1 MIIEKYNAVFF
12 HVPKVAGYSIEQYLL
27 PQNRNWKIFDENI
40 LFGLHNGIMTQHLNY
55 SEMLYYKSREFL
67 DSHFKFAFFRNTW
80 DRFCSAFFYLEPHY
94 LKQQHTFDNFVESTC
109 LQVASYKKTNGW
121 HFAKQTDWL
130 FKDDGTLALNFIGRY
145 ENLNND
151 FKLVCEK
158 LNIEY
163 KPLKRLNTS
172 KNSSINYRDM
182 YTDRTKNLI
191 AEAYAEEIKYFDY
204 KF

>member
-1 MIIEKYNAVFF
+1 MILHKHNSIFF
-12 HVPKVAGYSIEQYLL
+12 HVPKVAGYSIEHYFLL
-27 PQNRNWKIFDENI
+27 QNLDWRIFDQNI

-55 SEMLYYKSREFL
+55 NEMLDYKSREFL

-94 LKQQHTFDNFVESTC
+94 LEQQCTFTDFVESTC

-130 FKDDGTLALNFIGRY
+130 FKDDGTLALDFIGRY